1 MPLQDGCEPDV
12 ISANIAQ
19 LIAEGYARP
28 VAVAVAIEYARQ
40 QGCEI
45 SSDADDA
52 AES

>member
-28 VAVAVAIEYARQ
+28 VAVAIALDYARK
-40 QGCEI
+40 QGCELDNI
-45 SSDADDA
+45 DN
-52 AES
+52 ETT